1 MHKIEI
7 IRKEGLSN
15 KKAKKERYFAY
26 FEDDSLAKAMFDS
39 IKEYNEIK
47 SENKNTITY
56 IDRKTQT
63 VASAKISNCR
73 NTNGPK
79 LKENEVWIK
88 LYAHKATY
96 RESMIITF
104 ENYEDYKEY
113 VDKHII
119 KNSYKAL
126 TLINENLIHY
136 MSNTGEVMYST
147 TFKQKGDKQ

>member
-7 IRKEGLSN
+7 IKEEGMSN
-15 KKAKKERYFAY
+15 KKAKKERYFAH

-39 IKEYNEIK
+39 IKENNEIK
-47 SENKNTITY
+47 SENKNSITY
-56 IDRKTQT
+56 LDRKTQT
-63 VASAKISNCR
+63 IAKAKLKNCK
-73 NTNGPK
+73 NANGPK

-104 ENYEDYKEY
+104 KNYEDYKEY
-113 VDKHII
+113 IDKHII

-136 MSNTGEVMYST
+136 MTNTGEIIYAT
-147 TFKQKGDKQ
+147 AFEQKGDK